1 MRSWLLG
8 LLPFL
13 LAPIQAASAN
23 GGSPGSLTPVEAAIV
38 SQAEAGASSFAADLE
53 EAVNTSSATEDLE
66 GVARMGA
73 IVVRQLSELGF
84 DARWVPLPAESGR
97 AGHVVAEHRGDRGKR
112 ILIIGHLDTV
122 YPGGNLRI
130 EGDTAHGSGVNDMK
144 GGNLVA
150 IHALRALHA
159 AGALEGAQ
167 IIAVFSG
174 DEESPGKPLSV
185 ARGALIEAARRSD
198 VALAFETAI
207 RTTVTVARRGSMSWT
222 LETEGVSAHSSGI
235 FSDNVGDGAVYEA
248 ARILNTFREELR
260 GEDGLTFNAALVAGG
275 TTASLEGT
283 EARATGKPNITAGK
297 AIVRGDLRCMN
308 QQQVDR
314 VKARMQEIVAHNLP
328 RTSATLKFNEDSYP
342 PMAAT
347 PENYALLA
355 QLARVSRDLGYGDVE
370 AFDPKGRGAGDISFV
385 APIIPGLDGLGI
397 RGDWA
402 HSPNESADLASV
414 PELVKRTAVL
424 IHRLTQ

>member
-1 MRSWLLG
+1 MRRLFFPLLG
-8 LLPFL
+8 L
-13 LAPIQAASAN
+13 
-23 GGSPGSLTPVEAAIV
+23 SLFVCSTAHPQPAGDAGLSEVEKRIV
-38 SQAEAGASSFAADLE
+38 VHAEASTLRFNADLE
-53 EAVNTSSATEDLE
+53 EAVNTSSATEDLA

-73 IVVRQLSELGF
+73 IVIRQLAELGF
-84 DARWVPLPAESGR
+84 DARWVPLPPESGR
-97 AGHVVAEHRGDRGKR
+97 AGHVVAERRGNPGKR

-122 YPGGNLRI
+122 YPGGNFRAK
-130 EGDTAHGSGVNDMK
+130 GDSAYGSGVNDMK

-150 IHALRALHA
+150 IHALRALYA
-159 AGALEGAQ
+159 AGALEGVQ
-167 IIAVFSG
+167 VIAVFSG
-174 DEESPGKPLSV
+174 DEESPGKPLAV
-185 ARGALIEAARRSD
+185 AREALIDAARRSD

-235 FSDNVGDGAVYEA
+235 FSEEVGEGAVYEA

-260 GEDGLTFNAALVAGG
+260 GEEGLTFNAALVAGG

-283 EARATGKPNITAGK
+283 EARATGKANITAGK
-297 AIVRGDLRCMN
+297 AIVRGDLRAMS
-308 QQQVDR
+308 QEQVDR
-314 VKARMQEIVAHNLP
+314 VKARMTAIVARNLP

-355 QLARVSRDLGYGDVE
+355 QLAQVSRDLGYGDVA

-402 HSPNESADLASV
+402 HSPKESADLASV
-414 PELVKRTAVL
+414 PELVKRTAIL
-424 IHRLTQ
+424 IHRLAQ